1 MPVKPVDTYLG
12 EPAVLAVV
20 FHTHTGLETQPVGKR
35 ACAHEVESLGR
46 NHIDERGAV
55 AALEFAFC
63 ACDYDLVEHHRVG
76 AQFDGRGVGAAVEA

>member
-1 MPVKPVDTYLG
+1 MSVEAVDANLG
-12 EPAVLAVV
+12 ETAVLAVV
-20 FHTHTGLETQPVGKR
+20 LDAHAGLEIESVGKR